1 MISTR
6 QRFTRSFEATLF
18 GNILSVGRTE
28 ILVLIAATGVTVSAL
43 LIMYRPLLFTIFD
56 RDVAEASGV
65 PVGLVEVGF
74 SVVLAVVLI
83 ASMQI
88 LGVTLIAAS
97 VVIPAS
103 TARLLT
109 KSFGKLTAASVSVG
123 MVSGVAGMY
132 ASYYLNIASGATIVL
147 TATAIFSLAYVSSAV
162 RRFIVRTSLAG
173 SSELTRVTTS
183 QTAIRPGNRVSA
195 VE

>member
-1 MISTR
+1 M
-6 QRFTRSFEATLF
+6 
-18 GNILSVGRTE
+18 
-28 ILVLIAATGVTVSAL
+28 LIAATGVTVSAL

-65 PVGLVEVGF
+65 PVGLLEVGF

>member
-1 MISTR
+1 
-6 QRFTRSFEATLF
+6 
-18 GNILSVGRTE
+18 
-28 ILVLIAATGVTVSAL
+28 
-43 LIMYRPLLFTIFD
+43 
-56 RDVAEASGV
+56 
-65 PVGLVEVGF
+65 
-74 SVVLAVVLI
+74 
-83 ASMQI
+83 MQI